1 MTVEELLK
9 QQQLG
14 QGGASQYLSMPQQQY
29 GGAGQYLGGLLSP
42 ELNFNAPT
50 GTMYPQYATPTYT
63 PSINNVYPNPENFM
77 YNFYTGNM
85 PFDNLGAIGSLYKY
99 TMQST
104 LKDGSAIGK
113 NLYDEMM
120 KSRTKSNT

>member
-50 GTMYPQYATPTYT
+50 GMVSPQYNTPTYT
-63 PSINNVYPNPENFM
+63 PGPFNGNSNYMTTDGSGLYAGRFFKDLYRQDPNPLFRLFSLLPNDTVW
-77 YNFYTGNM
+77 NKTG
-85 PFDNLGAIGSLYKY
+85 
-99 TMQST
+99 
-104 LKDGSAIGK
+104 
-113 NLYDEMM
+113 
-120 KSRTKSNT
+120 